1 MQEGYFKTSWSDIRN
16 SPGWFG
22 KVCLMGLLLFI
33 PVFGPIVVYGYAFG
47 WARDIAWDV
56 HRPMPEKIFGNEDG
70 QLYSRGFYAW
80 LILLIVDVIVGVVSG
95 IAYDNGAVQLI
106 AAVLGVFL
114 GIAALACIMRS
125 AIYGRLGAGFQLGRV
140 WNMIRHDSNG
150 LLRIL
155 GMVLL
160 VGLIAGV
167 AWTVVFSIVFV
178 LLIMAGIGVVGAG
191 YNWDALSYGL
201 MYGGAGAEDQFLSLL
216 GMLAPVIG
224 IAIVVML
231 VLFYALMVFS
241 AFVTLLEARAM
252 GYWTRQFDVAHWGG
266 QDDLM
271 PFEVQDA
278 SAKAAAAQ
286 YVAAQQ
292 AQQYQAQQQHQ
303 QQAPQQYQQGVQDP
317 SAQQYQQPMQT
328 QNPPQGN
335 QQPAAQPTPHQ
346 QPVQAQTPPVA
357 QDPFAAPQGYTQVA
371 QQSPSVPNQSPSAQ
385 QADLGQVPH
394 DQAPPQQTAPVQ
406 PSDENAAEAIDDASV
421 TSPVADAETASDPDN
436 ASAPNAPEG
445 AKE

>member
-80 LILLIVDVIVGVVSG
+80 LIMLIVSVVVGLISG
-95 IAYDNGAVQLI
+95 IAYDNGTVQVI
-106 AAVLGVFL
+106 AAILGLFLGVV
-114 GIAALACIMRS
+114 ALVCIMRS
-125 AIYGRLGAGFQLGRV
+125 AIYGRLGAGFQLNRV

-160 VGLIAGV
+160 VGLIVGLVWA
-167 AWTVVFSIVFV
+167 VVLSIVLV
-178 LLIMAGIGVVGAG
+178 LLILGGIAVVGAG
-191 YNWDALSYGL
+191 YNWDALGYGL
-201 MYGGAGAEDQFLSLL
+201 MYGGAGAEDQFLALM
-216 GMLAPVIG
+216 GALAPVIG

-231 VLFYALMVFS
+231 VLFYVLMVFD
-241 AFVTLLEARAM
+241 AWLTLLEARAM

-266 QDDLM
+266 QNDLM

-278 SAKAAAAQ
+278 AAKAAAAQ
-286 YVAAQQ
+286 YTAAQQ
-292 AQQYQAQQQHQ
+292 AQQYQAQQQYQ
-303 QQAPQQYQQGVQDP
+303 QQQQQYQQG
-317 SAQQYQQPMQT
+317 APMQT
-328 QNPPQGN
+328 PLQGN
-335 QQPAAQPTPHQ
+335 QQPAAQPAPHQ
-346 QPVQAQTPPVA
+346 QPIQAQASPVV
-357 QDPFAAPQGYTQVA
+357 QDPFAAPQNYTQVA
-371 QQSPSVPNQSPSAQ
+371 QGSTPTLSQSPSVQ
-385 QADLGQVPH
+385 QADPGQAPP
-394 DQAPPQQTAPVQ
+394 DQASPQQTADNPV
-406 PSDENAAEAIDDASV
+406 DENVVDARGNSV
-421 TSPVADAETASDPDN
+421 ATPAVADAGMASDSEN
-436 ASAPNAPEG
+436 AVVPNAPEG
-445 AKE
+445 EKN